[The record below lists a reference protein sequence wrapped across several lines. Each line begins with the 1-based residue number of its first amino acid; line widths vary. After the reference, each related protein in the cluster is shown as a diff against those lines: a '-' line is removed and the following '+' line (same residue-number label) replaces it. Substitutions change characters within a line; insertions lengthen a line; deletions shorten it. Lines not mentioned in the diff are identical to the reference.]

1 MFRYPRLNAD
11 SSSWRLPMIEPVES
25 ELARLLGCGTPA
37 DRASGLAELMAVDP
51 PLVLWAVCRAERWK
65 TTAPKCVVEVAQWFE
80 QSSRQVL
87 QWGTE
92 EDSGEPAATK
102 SRSRWRDLTVD
113 AVAVAN
119 LAGDLAENDSAAAS
133 AFLFGLVH
141 NAVDWLRSCG
151 DKVLLS
157 EANKS
162 CLPAWLVR
170 MLRDRSRS
178 SGCEAVQL
186 VLKAKALWRES
197 GRRVERVTA
206 TNLAEVRGLRRRWQN
221 AVDGAVCKGGFLPTY
236 TRNLRRLHD
245 LENQFKE
252 TLEQEKLA
260 ALGELA
266 YGASHEINNPLANIS
281 TRAQTLL
288 RDESDP
294 ERRRTLAIINSQAFR
309 ANEMIADMMLF
320 ARPPK
325 LQHESVN
332 LLTLIDAVLEELAI
346 EAGEQGTELRRVTDE
361 DELLLPADPTHLS
374 MALRALCVNSL
385 EALGAGGHVDVV
397 ADTVN
402 DPAVDGQ
409 NWVRVEVR
417 DTGPGIS
424 EEVRRHMF
432 DPFYSGREAGRGLGL
447 GLSKCWR
454 VIEVHGG
461 KIEVR
466 SEIGKGTTFVVML
479 PLS

>member
-1 MFRYPRLNAD
+1 
-11 SSSWRLPMIEPVES
+11 MIEPVES
-25 ELARLLGCGTPA
+25 ELARLLGSGTPTE
-37 DRASGLAELMAVDP
+37 RALGLAELMAVDP

-65 TTAPKCVVEVAQWFE
+65 ATAPKCVVEVAQWFE
-80 QSSRQVL
+80 QNSLQVL
-87 QWGTE
+87 QWVPE
-92 EDSGEPAATK
+92 EDSGEPAPTK
-102 SRSRWRDLTVD
+102 SRGRWRDLTVD

-119 LAGDLAENDSAAAS
+119 LAGDLAEDDTAAAS

-157 EANKS
+157 DANKS
-162 CLPAWLVR
+162 CLPVWLVK

-178 SGCEAVQL
+178 SGCEPVQL
-186 VLKAKALWRES
+186 VLKAKGIWRES

-221 AVDGAVCKGGFLPTY
+221 AVDTSASKGGFLPAY
-236 TRNLRRLHD
+236 VRNLLRLRD
-245 LENQFKE
+245 LESQFKE

-332 LLTLIDAVLEELAI
+332 LLALIDAVLAELAI
-346 EAGEQGTELRRVTDE
+346 EASEQGTQLRRVTDE
-361 DELLLPADPTHLS
+361 EELLLAADPTHLS

-397 ADTVN
+397 AETVN
-402 DPAVDGQ
+402 DQEG
-409 NWVRVEVR
+409 NGRSWVRVEVR
-417 DTGPGIS
+417 DTGPGIP

-466 SEIGKGTTFVVML
+466 SESGKGTTFVVLL